1 MPRSASLAALPR
13 SAATRA
19 VSPSLVITDITGS
32 GGSGGLRMP
41 LPPRLGPLSPVAPF
55 DFFPAG
61 APKGGFVG
69 FGGHADSVIGGRP
82 PTSPDG
88 LRRHEDGSLARNGL
102 MPILPPSTA
111 VGPRVVRAAASA
123 DAIDAIG
130 PVHGFGGPGMPY
142 LEHHSLLMKRNR
154 SLEMAVKR
162 MGAELSQWREEGSLR
177 EEAHRLKLAQL
188 DARHEHEREKYEA
201 RLRAAAEESLRAL
214 EKQRAELI
222 GQGGASEYARRQR
235 EKQIEHLTQMSAR
248 RMGRQELGR
257 GWRAWLDLF
266 LESRR
271 RERVLRGAASRLLRP
286 KLLHGYGDWK
296 AQWWKAEEARRV
308 AAVVAEGQ
316 REGSARVAAAQAE
329 MAKQALLRAAEEKEE
344 RVTHLTKVA
353 ARRLGQLSM
362 ARGFGAWSG
371 AHKEGLRRRR
381 LLRQAGIR
389 LTRPKVVAA
398 YTEWREG
405 WRAAEAERAAVLARM
420 SLAEQVH
427 ELAVRL
433 SAAETELRRTQAELS
448 LTRQAAADGIAR
460 EVEISRRAHEEAA
473 RLKERRVEHLT
484 QLAARRMGKREL
496 AMGFESWASS
506 YFERSRRKRV
516 LRLAGAK
523 LTRPK
528 LVACYGH
535 WRRDWT
541 GERAELAAMSMAEME
556 AVLVR
561 TRVELSRL
569 KQAVMDG
576 TARDEE
582 RKAREAADQERAK
595 HARVERLTQMA
606 VRRISKQGLARGFGA
621 WAEAWTVATRRKRV
635 LRLAGAKLTRPKL
648 VACYGHWRRDWFVD
662 SAQEAK
668 MSLRE
673 RLELQ
678 TARLAE
684 AEAEALRSRSELQS
698 AREAAASGVA
708 FEAEQRRL
716 AQVKAAQDKERRV
729 EHLTDMAA
737 RRMGKKEL
745 AMGWQ
750 AWSEL
755 YLGGKRRQ
763 RMLAQAGAR
772 LARPKLAAGYS
783 HWRIAWQLHQS
794 REASMSVAERYAR
807 DMEAARAEVEGLR
820 AEIDSARAAALA
832 GLGRQEELR
841 RLAEVKAAQDKERR
855 VEHLTDMAARRMGK
869 KELAM
874 GWQAWSELYH
884 EKVHQRNLL
893 KKAGARLTKPKLISA
908 YAQWHADWRDGA
920 AAHAAALAAATQSQ
934 RLAAETSRAVQA
946 EAALAAV
953 QAELGLAR
961 KALAESGDQ
970 VELRRQMEEQM
981 AAEKEVRVEHL
992 AQMAARRLG
1001 KRELSAGWQAWAEW
1015 SVEQGRRRRLLA
1027 HAGSRLARPSLVASY
1042 RRWRADWE
1050 AEQAAAEARARSMQ
1064 YHGALSRREA
1074 AEAEAARLRT
1084 EGERV
1089 AAALTRE
1096 RDELLAKLTALDGG
1110 AAARE
1115 LDLLRELELQ
1125 KERRVAQVQQS
1136 AIRRLHALDLS
1147 RGMSAWLGAYREGR
1161 EQRRRLRAA
1170 AGRLTRPKLVH
1181 AYTQWRLDFEVSEA
1195 ARRASERVAVSTGGQ
1210 LARERELAEATA
1222 RSLREELHALREA
1235 ITSGEGS
1242 SVAFREQV
1250 AAQQALDKE
1259 RRVEHLTQLAARR
1272 MGKRELAMGF
1282 ESWASSYFERSRRKR
1297 VLRLA
1302 GAKLTRPKLV
1312 ACYGHWRR
1320 DWTGERAELARL
1332 SFKGRLQ
1339 LESAMLAETRAE
1351 LARTR
1356 TEAETLATR
1365 LSALDGGSAAREAA
1379 LTKQLEAEREK
1390 RVEGLKA
1397 VAIRRMVLKELARGW
1412 SGWFA
1417 MYEAQVQQRNLLKK
1431 AGARLT
1437 KPTMSAYYHQWRRSW
1452 EETEAASL
1460 RRGALAAELRAVE
1473 LGTSHGTL
1481 AEECERLR
1489 AELAAAR
1496 EAMLRGEG
1504 YEVERERRQEE
1515 REARTRERR
1524 IEHLSALAAR
1534 RMGKKELAM
1543 GWQAWSE
1550 LYHEKVHQKSV
1561 LRQAALR
1568 LQRPKF
1574 VWSYVRWRESWRL
1587 ALVEESKLTIREQL
1601 GTERKRRADAEAAI
1615 TELHSEYGV
1624 KMRELGVTVG
1634 EAREAALEYLRQL
1647 KLATRD
1653 GAEWADKCELLQA
1666 KWAEMTDEDRIGR
1679 EARRLLEAQQ
1689 KTEHE
1694 ATEARLGRLLAE
1706 QRSQLLREAVAMRGD
1721 LEKQLHELQMA
1732 LAHATALPPTKQK
1745 APANEVSLEKV
1756 PSKEA
1761 TSKDDLTSK
1770 MRASYDDFAALDADG
1785 TNDLGFE
1792 EFSRLW
1798 ASKCTR
1804 EGAPTPSE
1812 MEVRAIF
1819 NQLDQDHSGSV
1830 DLSEYIQWALREA
1843 LDASRGRVLDLFR
1856 EWDTDGSGTVDK
1868 KEFGAALKGMG
1879 FPCGKGDLDKI
1890 FGDLDQGGSGQIDY
1904 TELNESLR
1912 RAKVKK
1918 TESPRQSGSTKA
1930 SPKLRA
1936 KPTRAKPSQA

>member
-235 EKQIEHLTQMSAR
+235 EKQIEHLTQMAAR

-329 MAKQALLRAAEEKEE
+329 MAKQALLRAAEEKRE

-473 RLKERRVEHLT
+473 RL
-484 QLAARRMGKREL
+484 
-496 AMGFESWASS
+496 
-506 YFERSRRKRV
+506 
-516 LRLAGAK
+516 
-523 LTRPK
+523 
-528 LVACYGH
+528 
-535 WRRDWT
+535 
-541 GERAELAAMSMAEME
+541 
-556 AVLVR
+556 
-561 TRVELSRL
+561 
-569 KQAVMDG
+569 
-576 TARDEE
+576 
-582 RKAREAADQERAK
+582 
-595 HARVERLTQMA
+595 
-606 VRRISKQGLARGFGA
+606 
-621 WAEAWTVATRRKRV
+621 
-635 LRLAGAKLTRPKL
+635 
-648 VACYGHWRRDWFVD
+648 
-662 SAQEAK
+662 
-668 MSLRE
+668 
-673 RLELQ
+673 
-678 TARLAE
+678 
-684 AEAEALRSRSELQS
+684 
-698 AREAAASGVA
+698 
-708 FEAEQRRL
+708 
-716 AQVKAAQDKERRV
+716 
-729 EHLTDMAA
+729 
-737 RRMGKKEL
+737 
-745 AMGWQ
+745 
-750 AWSEL
+750 
-755 YLGGKRRQ
+755 
-763 RMLAQAGAR
+763 
-772 LARPKLAAGYS
+772 
-783 HWRIAWQLHQS
+783 
-794 REASMSVAERYAR
+794 
-807 DMEAARAEVEGLR
+807 
-820 AEIDSARAAALA
+820 
-832 GLGRQEELR
+832 
-841 RLAEVKAAQDKERR
+841 
-855 VEHLTDMAARRMGK
+855 
-869 KELAM
+869 
-874 GWQAWSELYH
+874 
-884 EKVHQRNLL
+884 
-893 KKAGARLTKPKLISA
+893 
-908 YAQWHADWRDGA
+908 
-920 AAHAAALAAATQSQ
+920 
-934 RLAAETSRAVQA
+934 
-946 EAALAAV
+946 
-953 QAELGLAR
+953 
-961 KALAESGDQ
+961 
-970 VELRRQMEEQM
+970 
-981 AAEKEVRVEHL
+981 
-992 AQMAARRLG
+992 
-1001 KRELSAGWQAWAEW
+1001 
-1015 SVEQGRRRRLLA
+1015 
-1027 HAGSRLARPSLVASY
+1027 
-1042 RRWRADWE
+1042 
-1050 AEQAAAEARARSMQ
+1050 
-1064 YHGALSRREA
+1064 
-1074 AEAEAARLRT
+1074 
-1084 EGERV
+1084 
-1089 AAALTRE
+1089 
-1096 RDELLAKLTALDGG
+1096 
-1110 AAARE
+1110 
-1115 LDLLRELELQ
+1115 
-1125 KERRVAQVQQS
+1125 
-1136 AIRRLHALDLS
+1136 
-1147 RGMSAWLGAYREGR
+1147 
-1161 EQRRRLRAA
+1161 
-1170 AGRLTRPKLVH
+1170 
-1181 AYTQWRLDFEVSEA
+1181 
-1195 ARRASERVAVSTGGQ
+1195 
-1210 LARERELAEATA
+1210 
-1222 RSLREELHALREA
+1222 
-1235 ITSGEGS
+1235 
-1242 SVAFREQV
+1242 
-1250 AAQQALDKE
+1250 KE

-1756 PSKEA
+1756 PSKES